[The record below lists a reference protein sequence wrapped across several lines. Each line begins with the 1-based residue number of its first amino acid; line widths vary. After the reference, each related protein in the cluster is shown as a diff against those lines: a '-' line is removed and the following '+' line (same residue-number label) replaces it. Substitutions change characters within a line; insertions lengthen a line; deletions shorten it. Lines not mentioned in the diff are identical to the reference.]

1 MTPEDVSRRQL
12 LKLGGSSVL
21 GVVAGCLGAP
31 GGDSQQTAAT
41 DTPSSTP
48 SWLHTT
54 VTCEQNDSQT
64 GITQSKTILRVENG
78 TKDISN
84 SAAVLPY
91 TTVSTGAQMIVD
103 HALDHGT
110 AATCESAPPDSFRNL
125 SNAIRDEMFVDGE
138 KAPILYIQKDDR
150 YYEVSYRSGDQVFYE

>member
-1 MTPEDVSRRQL
+1 MTPDDVSRRQL
-12 LKLGGSSVL
+12 LKLGSSSVA
-21 GVVAGCLGAP
+21 GVVAGCSGAP
-31 GGDSQQTAAT
+31 GGDPQQTAAT
-41 DTPSSTP
+41 NTPSSTP

-64 GITQSKTILRVENG
+64 GVTRSKTILGVESG
-78 TKDISN
+78 TRDISN

-91 TTVSTGAQMIVD
+91 TTLSTRAQMIVD
-103 HALDHGT
+103 HALDRGT
-110 AATCESAPPDSFRNL
+110 AATCESAPPDPFRNL

-138 KAPILYIQKDDR
+138 KAPVLYIQKGGR

>member
-1 MTPEDVSRRQL
+1 M
-12 LKLGGSSVL
+12 
-21 GVVAGCLGAP
+21 A
-31 GGDSQQTAAT
+31 
-41 DTPSSTP
+41 
-48 SWLHTT
+48 
-54 VTCEQNDSQT
+54 TCEQDDSQT
-64 GITQSKTILRVENG
+64 GITQSKTILRVENR
-78 TKDISN
+78 KRDISN

-91 TTVSTGAQMIVD
+91 TTLSTGAQMIVD

-110 AATCESAPPDSFRNL
+110 AATCEYAPPDPFGNL